1 MNFLFHLDSFG
12 EYISG
17 GEIDMSDFLQTTP
30 LSCSL
35 EHLEDY
41 YSKNNENV
49 LHIETSNG
57 KNCSTCNKSRVCK
70 YKENIEREVERIV
83 KELEE
88 KELPLSVNINCREWS
103 SNNSSLTR

>member
-1 MNFLFHLDSFG
+1 
-12 EYISG
+12 
-17 GEIDMSDFLQTTP
+17 MSDMFTDASP

-41 YSKNNENV
+41 YSKKNENV

-57 KNCSTCNKSRVCK
+57 KNCTTCNKSSVCK
-70 YKENIEREVERIV
+70 YKDSIEREVERIIE
-83 KELEE
+83 ELEE

>member
-1 MNFLFHLDSFG
+1 
-12 EYISG
+12 
-17 GEIDMSDFLQTTP
+17 MSDFLQTTP
-30 LSCSL
+30 LSCNL

>member
-1 MNFLFHLDSFG
+1 
-12 EYISG
+12 
-17 GEIDMSDFLQTTP
+17 MSDFLQTTP

-41 YSKNNENV
+41 YSKKNENA

-57 KNCSTCNKSRVCK
+57 RNCSTCNKANVCK
-70 YKENIEREVERIV
+70 YQETVVENVEKMISTL
-83 KELEE
+83 KK

-103 SNNSSLTR
+103 GKDSGVLR